1 MDIKNLVRWAK
12 AQIALDEYV
21 IQTESSAYGFEH
33 HNMGHQKI
41 HTAVVHPP
49 LKPLMGRYPHGE
61 DGYRNARHSVGQRTK
76 RGTVN
81 RHDQNEGQ

>member
-12 AQIALDEYV
+12 ARIALDEYV

-41 HTAVVHPP
+41 HTTVVHPP
-49 LKPLMGRYPHGE
+49 FKPLMGRTDTGTQ
-61 DGYRNARHSVGQRTK
+61 DTALANAQ
-76 RGTVN
+76 RGTIN